1 MQVEP
6 AKLVELAAS
15 SERILAAMQQD
26 WASGLEDLSGACRA
40 LGDATGMTNVAS
52 SYADSLTDA
61 AEVVAALVEALDLGV
76 SGLVE
81 AAHDAVRT
89 DDTVAA
95 DLERAA
101 HEVSDGDFGRL
112 PGCGG
117 R

>member
-15 SERILAAMQQD
+15 SQSTLTAMAQD
-26 WASGLEDLSGACRA
+26 WESALEDLSGACRA
-40 LGDATGMTNVAS
+40 LGDATGMTNVSS
-52 SYADSLTDA
+52 SYADSLSDA
-61 AEVVAALVEALDLGV
+61 AAVVGALVEALDLGV

-89 DDTVAA
+89 DDTVAGE
-95 DLERAA
+95 LERAA
-101 HEVSDGDFGRL
+101 HQLSHGGFGRP
-112 PGCGG
+112 PGLGG

>member
-6 AKLVELAAS
+6 TKLVELAAS
-15 SERILAAMQQD
+15 SESTLAAMQQD
-26 WASGLEDLSGACRA
+26 WASGLEDLSGACGA
-40 LGDATGMTNVAS
+40 LGDATGMMNVSS

-61 AEVVAALVEALDLGV
+61 GAVVGALVEALDLGV

-95 DLERAA
+95 ELERAA
-101 HEVSDGDFGRL
+101 HEVSDDDVGL
-112 PGCGG
+112 PPGHGG

>member
-6 AKLVELAAS
+6 TKLVELAAS
-15 SERILAAMQQD
+15 SESILAAMEQD
-26 WASGLEDLSGACRA
+26 WASAFEDLSGACLA
-40 LGDATGMTNVAS
+40 LGDATGTMNVSS

-61 AEVVAALVEALDLGV
+61 AAVVAALVEALDLGV

-95 DLERAA
+95 ELERAA
-101 HEVSDGDFGRL
+101 HEVSDGGFGPL
-112 PGCGG
+112 PGPGG